1 MIAVQ
6 PATLADSRE
15 AILPAMAAA
24 VRRLAPEVRP
34 VVEHHLG
41 WLDGNGHQVVG
52 GGGGKTLRAT
62 LALLSAEAVGA
73 SPVVALPG
81 AVAVELVHNFSLLH
95 DDVMDGD
102 RERRHRPAAWARFGV
117 GPAICAGDALLA
129 LAHEVLVERPGD
141 ERQRAALALA
151 KATGAMIA
159 GQGQDLALER
169 RRDTSVAQYLSMAA
183 AKTGALLGCSASIG
197 AVLAGAAP
205 GSVTALTRFGCRL
218 GLAFQM
224 IDDLLGV
231 WGRPEV
237 TGKPVGTDVK
247 AGKASLPIVVA
258 LRSSRPEA
266 EELCRMLV
274 EGVGDEASVARATEL
289 IESCGG
295 RQVAEDEAVRQLAGA
310 LESLDT
316 IAVPDPVRARLVEL
330 ARFVCERE
338 L

>member
-1 MIAVQ
+1 M
-6 PATLADSRE
+6 T
-15 AILPAMAAA
+15 AA

-41 WLDGNGHQVVG
+41 WIDADGQAVVG
-52 GGGGKTLRAT
+52 GGGKALRAT

-73 SPVVALPG
+73 APAVALPG

-141 ERQRAALALA
+141 ERRRAALALA

-169 RRDTSVAQYLSMAA
+169 RSDTSVAQYLSMAA

-197 AVLAGAAP
+197 AVLAGAGP
-205 GSVTALTRFGCRL
+205 GPVTALNRFGCRL

-224 IDDLLGV
+224 TDDLLGV
-231 WGRPEV
+231 WGRPDV
-237 TGKPVGTDVK
+237 TGKPVGTDIR

-258 LRSSRPEA
+258 LRSGRPEG
-266 EELCRMLV
+266 EEVRSMLV
-274 EGVGDEASVARATEL
+274 DGAGDEESVARATEL
-289 IESCGG
+289 IECCGG
-295 RQVAEDEAVRQLAGA
+295 RQVTEDEAVRQLAGA
-310 LESLDT
+310 LDCLDALSL
-316 IAVPDPVRARLVEL
+316 PDAVRARLAEL
-330 ARFVCERE
+330 ARFVADRE
-338 L
+338 V